1 MEMFGRTESQLS
13 RIVTHMLNDL
23 YDKFHH
29 LLEFDERRLTAP
41 MLEELAQTVA
51 ARGAPLDRCFG
62 FIDGTLRGVCRP
74 SFGQR
79 QLFSGHKRTHGLKFQ
94 SVVTPDGII
103 IHMSGPWA
111 GRHHDA
117 HMLRE
122 SGLAALL
129 ERHCSDDGGPYL
141 IYGDPAYP
149 VQAHIRS
156 PHRDTQLTAE
166 QVSFNASMSSVR
178 QCVEW
183 CFGDIIRNFAFL
195 DFKKNPK
202 VVHQPVG
209 KLYIVGAFLTN
220 VRTCMHGNL
229 TASYF
234 MVDPPAL
241 SEYLH
246 LE

>member
-41 MLEELAQTVA
+41 KLEELAQTVA

-62 FIDGTLRGVCRP
+62 FIDGTLREVCRP
-74 SFGQR
+74 SLGQR

-117 HMLRE
+117 HMLE
-122 SGLAALL
+122 KSGLAALL

-141 IYGDPAYP
+141 IYSDPAYP
-149 VQAHIRS
+149 VRAHIRG
-156 PHRDTQLTAE
+156 PHRGTQLTVE
-166 QVSFNASMSSVR
+166 QEPFLVELQLPLLQLSVFASVD
-178 QCVEW
+178 QVC
-183 CFGDIIRNFAFL
+183 L
-195 DFKKNPK
+195 DFAHKNCRKEHNLWRAWGAPYGLCRLRCLSLLDPRVHLWTRKKHP
-202 VVHQPVG
+202 Q
-209 KLYIVGAFLTN
+209 
-220 VRTCMHGNL
+220 
-229 TASYF
+229 
-234 MVDPPAL
+234 
-241 SEYLH
+241 E
-246 LE
+246 E